1 MMKLILYFAV
11 TCCVLNN
18 IVGQLADK
26 HDIHLMIND
35 QSDLE
40 QLWKN
45 ETAISETIMPLPY
58 DNPRNIT
65 IRMAANNYT
74 FDIPEFLHVLNL
86 TNGDT
91 LTMEGLTEGSA
102 PGAATSAATNI
113 SCVHYNTS
121 SNDDRSILKN
131 ASFADVSKIVYSGLS
146 FTGCQAPLRI
156 ENVLTVIV
164 ENCIFK

>member
-11 TCCVLNN
+11 ACCALND
-18 IVGQLADK
+18 IVGQFADK
-26 HDIHLMIND
+26 HDIYLMIND

-45 ETAISETIMPLPY
+45 ATISATIMPLPY

-65 IRMAANNYT
+65 IRMAANSYT
-74 FDIPEFLHVLNL
+74 LDIPEFLHVLNL

-102 PGAATSAATNI
+102 PGTANNI

-121 SNDDRSILKN
+121 SNDDLSILKN
-131 ASFADVSKIVYSGLS
+131 ASFADASRIVYSGLS
-146 FTGCQAPLRI
+146 FTRCQAPLRI

-164 ENCIFK
+164 ENCTFE